1 MQSAQAARE
10 KAKHDG
16 VDLSKIPKNIDMT
29 ADSITENVHA
39 MNANCA
45 PLFLIHW

>member
-16 VDLSKIPKNIDMT
+16 VDLSKVPKNMDMT
-29 ADSITENVHA
+29 ADSITDNVHA

-45 PLFLIHW
+45 LLPLI

>member
-16 VDLSKIPKNIDMT
+16 VDLSKVPKNMDMT
-29 ADSITENVHA
+29 ADSITKNVHD
-39 MNANCA
+39 MNADCE
-45 PLFLIHW
+45 LLSLIYW